1 MSCTSA
7 TAPVRAHAPV
17 QALGSFRIAT
27 AQAAPVRAHA
37 PVQAQ
42 AAPVRAHA
50 PVQAPGSFRIA
61 TTQADHLRRRREERL
76 VRETQER
83 TALTPSGG
91 EATLVVAAP
100 RTTPGIVPASKRQRL
115 DQRQKDVCA
124 PLPGRWVSIPSA
136 RRAVS
141 AQIKAELEVGRCVS
155 SKEWARP
162 AAHVQCTDAALSIA
176 VAAELFLPASA
187 MAELFQ
193 PRGTPIIRSSAPI
206 VSRLLAGHLEQHAS
220 LQETDDAD
228 GRGDGG
234 KERPEAQDWCVG
246 SRLEAL
252 DKVNVWCPA
261 SVVAIRGEG
270 PSRELK
276 VHYVGWTKRM
286 DEWLAVADGRLR
298 AEKRA

>member
-1 MSCTSA
+1 
-7 TAPVRAHAPV
+7 
-17 QALGSFRIAT
+17 
-27 AQAAPVRAHA
+27 
-37 PVQAQ
+37 
-42 AAPVRAHA
+42 
-50 PVQAPGSFRIA
+50 
-61 TTQADHLRRRREERL
+61 
-76 VRETQER
+76 
-83 TALTPSGG
+83 
-91 EATLVVAAP
+91 
-100 RTTPGIVPASKRQRL
+100 
-115 DQRQKDVCA
+115 
-124 PLPGRWVSIPSA
+124 
-136 RRAVS
+136 
-141 AQIKAELEVGRCVS
+141 
-155 SKEWARP
+155 
-162 AAHVQCTDAALSIA
+162 
-176 VAAELFLPASA
+176 